1 MGMWEIDPNKNEG
14 EEVMGDAGRGKNQRR
29 HSIADQIIRQIGKNV
44 VGTMV
49 IVALV
54 VLFMSQSIVIDAKES
69 ELTLESQSAA
79 YQLADFFDQ
88 YIRMTEQLAVNPEV
102 IELMED
108 TTAGGKNITEM
119 DNYATVYQNMVNIAS
134 VDKENI
140 LAMWIGDIDA
150 SVLTQSDGFTSGDG
164 WDITQRPWYACA
176 STGEAMLT
184 EPYVDASTGQLILSA
199 ASPVYNTQG
208 EVIGVAGMD
217 ISMEQ
222 ITHVMQEYKIGKN
235 GFVMLMS
242 SDGLVIYHPDSEEIQ
257 KNISE
262 MDISSGVIEA
272 VKKGE
277 PVFLKYQES
286 GTAKYGQLEEIGD
299 TGYMVLSSLPSSEYF
314 SDLIK
319 MMVALVVFFAAGMV
333 LIIVSMRK
341 TAAKITKPVMELNE
355 TAQKLAEGEL
365 DVVIQVT
372 TKDEIGEL
380 GESISRTVKR
390 LKEYIAYI
398 DEISEVLSD
407 MAEGRFTMNLKY
419 DYVGEFQKVK
429 QALLNIS
436 SSMSEVMHDIT
447 DSAYQVSAGADDLA
461 KASQGLAEGAGTQ
474 AAAVEE
480 LVATTT
486 SIAEQVEENQKDAE
500 ESAQETRRVT
510 AMMEESQGQ
519 MNQMME
525 AMNKIRETSQQV
537 VTIIQTIEEIAD
549 QTNLLALNAS
559 IEAARAGEA
568 GKGFAVVAGEIGN
581 LAEESAKAVNTT
593 RNLIGISMD
602 EITKGNELATG
613 VVESIQTSV
622 EAIERVN
629 EMIQKSADNALYQ
642 AQNME
647 QIRAGI
653 DEIAN
658 GIQDNSA
665 TAQESS
671 ATSEELAAQ
680 ATSLNDMVQRFEV

>member
-1 MGMWEIDPNKNEG
+1 
-14 EEVMGDAGRGKNQRR
+14 MGDESKGKRDNNSRQ
-29 HSIADQIIRQIGKNV
+29 SIADQIIIQIGRNV
-44 VGTMV
+44 LGTMILV
-49 IVALV
+49 AIVV
-54 VLFMSQSIVIDAKES
+54 VFLSRSVVIDAKES
-69 ELTLESQSAA
+69 ELSLESQSASH
-79 YQLADFFDQ
+79 QLADFFDQ
-88 YIRMTEQLAVNPEV
+88 YIRMTEQMAVNPEV
-102 IELMED
+102 VALMEA

-119 DNYATVYQNMVNIAS
+119 SGFGTVYENMVNSAA

-150 SVLTQSDGFTSGDG
+150 SVLTQSDGFTSAED
-164 WDITQRPWYACA
+164 WDITQRPWFACTK
-176 STGEAMLT
+176 TGEAMLT

-199 ASPVYNTQG
+199 AAPAYNAQG

-222 ITHVMQEYKIGKN
+222 ITSVMQSYKIGKN
-235 GFVMLMS
+235 GFVILMS
-242 SDGLVIYHPDSEEIQ
+242 SDGMIIYHPQADEIQ

-262 MDISSGVIEA
+262 LDVSSNVVEA
-272 VKKGE
+272 VAKGE
-277 PVFLKYQES
+277 DTFIKYRAS
-286 GTAKYGQLEEIGD
+286 GTTKYGYLTEIGD
-299 TGYMVLSSLPSSEYF
+299 TGYMVLSNLPSSEYY
-314 SDLIK
+314 SDLI
-319 MMVALVVFFAAGMV
+319 MMIVALIVFFAVGIV
-333 LIIVSMRK
+333 LIVLGMKK
-341 TAAKITKPVMELNE
+341 TSAKITKPILELNQ
-355 TAQKLAEGEL
+355 TAQKLAQGEL
-365 DVVIQVT
+365 DVAIQINS
-372 TKDEIGEL
+372 KDEIGEL
-380 GESISRTVKR
+380 GESISQTVKR

-398 DEISEVLSD
+398 DEISEVLGS
-407 MAEGRFTMNLKY
+407 MAEGKFTMSLKY

-429 QALLNIS
+429 HALLNIS
-436 SSMSEVMHDIT
+436 SSMSEVMNDIT

-486 SIAEQVEENQKDAE
+486 GIVEQVEENQKDAE
-500 ESAQETRRVT
+500 KSAEETRKVT
-510 AMMEESQGQ
+510 VMMEESQVQ

-581 LAEESAKAVNTT
+581 LADESAKAVNIT

-613 VVESIQTSV
+613 VVESLQASV

-642 AQNME
+642 AQSME
-647 QIRAGI
+647 QIRLGI
-653 DEIAN
+653 DEIAD

-680 ATSLNDMVQRFEV
+680 ATALNDMVQRFEV